1 MGHFVSSPI
10 RRKPLQ
16 YTIHNLINT
25 PFLKKDGMTAQT
37 GLLLPVRG
45 FLNYN
50 SPMKYR
56 IIRWFMKLLRKTLSV
71 CFELFK
77 VMIPALIAVKILEIL
92 GIFQPIADFFTPVME
107 LCGLPGEAGL
117 AWVTG
122 MLSNMYGG
130 LAVTAGMIKP
140 LGLNA
145 AQVTT
150 LGCMLLVSHSFPV
163 EITVAA
169 RSGVKPWF
177 LIPFRLTT
185 GLLFGIALGAIFSST
200 GILQGEPVVLWS
212 SAEQGAGFTGWI
224 AGTLKSMGTI
234 FLVILVVLTMMD
246 ILERIGF
253 MKLLKRIL
261 RPVFSP
267 MGIGDEASTIT
278 VIGLVLGISYGGGMI
293 IREAG
298 EGKIPPRQILASVSF
313 MSICHAVIEDT
324 MLVGSLGVWSVAA
337 LPGRIVYS
345 WLIMFLLLSVSRH
358 LPDRLMEKICS
369 PRVR

>member
-1 MGHFVSSPI
+1 MLVN
-10 RRKPLQ
+10 
-16 YTIHNLINT
+16 YNT
-25 PFLKKDGMTAQT
+25 P
-37 GLLLPVRG
+37 
-45 FLNYN
+45 
-50 SPMKYR
+50 MKNR
-56 IIRWFMKLLRKTLSV
+56 IIKWFIKLLRKTVSV

-77 VMIPALIAVKILEIL
+77 VMVPALIAVKILEVL
-92 GIFQPIADFFTPVME
+92 GIFSPIADFFAPAME

-130 LAVTAGMIKP
+130 LAVTAGMIRP

-177 LIPFRLTT
+177 LIPFRLAA
-185 GLLFGIALGAIFSST
+185 GFLFGILLSMIFSAT

-212 SAEQGAGFTGWI
+212 TAEQGAGFTAWI

-234 FLVILVVLTMMD
+234 FLVILAVLTMMD
-246 ILERIGF
+246 ILDRIGF
-253 MKLLKRIL
+253 MKLLKGLL

-278 VIGLVLGISYGGGMI
+278 VIGLILGISYGGGMI
-293 IREAG
+293 IKEAG

-324 MLVGSLGVWSVAA
+324 MLVGSIGVWSVAA
-337 LPGRIVYS
+337 LPGRIIYS
-345 WLIMFLLLSVSRH
+345 WLVMFLLLSVSRH
-358 LPDRLMEKICS
+358 LPDSIMGKVCS
-369 PRVR
+369 PRIR